1 MIGDRDRVMGNTH
14 AGRSSMVSGFLYALL
29 ATFLWSIVPVGI
41 KYLLGQ
47 SMNPFTIA
55 FSRFVLASSVLW
67 LIARVR
73 GQLVPVTR
81 ATFPLFL
88 LGGLG
93 MAGNYTLYAVGL
105 RHTTASATNIIVQDE
120 VIALVILSHFVLRER
135 IGWAKVLGMLAAM
148 AGILVV
154 FWNGQSLNALLNSKQ
169 LVGNV
174 IIFFAGLSWPMYAI
188 AQKFL
193 SRRKVSNTSG
203 LAYIFAVAAVI
214 AAIPAAMGPN
224 SQTKLSL
231 PVFAWLL
238 VVGVI
243 STAMGYLCLARA
255 FSRLPASTVA
265 VITCMLPI
273 FTLLMAGVF
282 LGEVLTPSIALGAL
296 FVVAG
301 IAVIGREEAMSRPT
315 AGDG

>member
-1 MIGDRDRVMGNTH
+1 MGS
-14 AGRSSMVSGFLYALL
+14 AASGKSSIISGFLYALL

-41 KYLLGQ
+41 KYLLHQ

-55 FSRFVLASSVLW
+55 FSRFVMASSVLW

-81 ATFPLFL
+81 ATLPLFL

-120 VIALVILSHFVLRER
+120 VIALVILSHFILGEK
-135 IGWAKVLGMLAAM
+135 IGWAKALGMLAAM
-148 AGILVV
+148 IGIVLAFFAKGFDFHDV
-154 FWNGQSLNALLNSKQ
+154 LDSKQ
-169 LVGNV
+169 LVGN
-174 IIFFAGLSWPMYAI
+174 ITIFFAGLSWPMYGI

-193 SRRKVSNTSG
+193 SRRKVSNTSA
-203 LAYIFAVAAVI
+203 LAYIFAVSALI
-214 AAIPAAMGPN
+214 AAIPAAIGPN
-224 SQTKLSL
+224 AQVRLT
-231 PVFAWLL
+231 VQAVVWLF
-238 VVGVI
+238 VIGVI
-243 STAMGYLCLARA
+243 STGLGYLCLARA

-265 VITCMLPI
+265 VVTCMLPI
-273 FTLLMAGVF
+273 FTLLMAGLF
-282 LGEVLTPSIALGAL
+282 LGEKLTPLIALGAL

-301 IAVIGREEAMSRPT
+301 IAIIGRAEAASRRVIEP
-315 AGDG
+315 G

>member
-1 MIGDRDRVMGNTH
+1 VDSDVAVTH
-14 AGRSSMVSGFLYALL
+14 RRIEGRKIVSGFLYALL

-41 KYLLGQ
+41 KYLLHQ

-55 FSRFVLASSVLW
+55 FSRFVLASGVLF

-73 GQLVPVTR
+73 GQLVPLTR
-81 ATFPLFL
+81 ADLPLFL

-120 VIALVILSHFVLRER
+120 VIALVILSHFILGER

-148 AGILVV
+148 TGIVVV
-154 FWNGQSLNALLNSKQ
+154 FRNGQTLDALLGSKQ
-169 LVGNV
+169 LMGNI
-174 IIFFAGLSWPMYAI
+174 IIFFAGLSWPMYGI

-193 SRRKVSNTSG
+193 SRRRVSNTSG
-203 LAYIFAVAAVI
+203 LAYIFAISAVI
-214 AAIPAAMGPN
+214 AAIPAAIGPN
-224 SQTKLSL
+224 AQTNLNL
-231 PVFAWLL
+231 QALLWLFI
-238 VVGVI
+238 VGVI
-243 STAMGYLCLARA
+243 STGMGYLCLARA
-255 FSRLPASTVA
+255 FSCLPASTVA

-273 FTLLMAGVF
+273 FTLLMAGLF
-282 LGEVLTPSIALGAL
+282 LGETLTRSIALGAL
-296 FVVAG
+296 LVVAG
-301 IAVIGREEAMSRPT
+301 IAVIGREEAMSRPS